1 MELTGRV
8 HAGTI
13 IFDSDPALPEGAEVR
28 VVYPV
33 VSKGSA
39 ANRSGANGLGGTQR
53 VQLPLVSSRQ
63 PASVNLTNQRI
74 AEIMDAEDESP

>member
-1 MELTGRV
+1 MVDNSDMELTGRV

-33 VSKGSA
+33 VS
-39 ANRSGANGLGGTQR
+39 NDHNGTQR
-53 VQLPLVSSRQ
+53 VQLPLVSSLQ